1 MGSFPY
7 LNNVPVHQPGAKV
20 VANRDTRTGVMCC
33 EPAHIGR
40 VGVVVAA
47 SKMGKDTFYQLDF
60 DGRID
65 FADHCTLSGLEVV

>member
-7 LNNVPVHQPGAKV
+7 LNNKPVHEVGAKV
-20 VANRDTRTGVMCC
+20 VAKRDTRNGVMCC

-40 VGVVVAA
+40 VGTVVSA
-47 SKMGKDTFYQLDF
+47 STMGKDTFYQLEF

-65 FADHCTLSGLEVV
+65 FADHCTLDGLDVV